1 MKDKD
6 IISRSEFNDL
16 KEGVKELHKVFDTVN
31 RLTVVTEKLAL
42 EIKYLREDQN
52 NVEERLKV
60 LEEKPI
66 KKYDDLTKAIVTTVI
81 GIILGAIAMLIG
93 LK

>member
-1 MKDKD
+1 MSTQQV
-6 IISRSEFNDL
+6 SRKEFEDL
-16 KEGVKELHKVFDTVN
+16 KESVKELHKVFDTVN
-31 RLTVVTEKLAL
+31 KITIVTEKLAL

-52 NVEERLKV
+52 KVEDRLKV

-66 KKYDDLTKAIVTTVI
+66 KKYDDITKSIITTII
-81 GIILGAIAMLIG
+81 GIVLGAIAVMIG

>member
-16 KEGVKELHKVFDTVN
+16 KEDVKELHKVFDTVN

>member
-6 IISRSEFNDL
+6 IVSRSEFNDL
-16 KEGVKELHKVFDTVN
+16 KEDVKELHKVFDTVN
-31 RLTVVTEKLAL
+31 RLTIVTEKLAL

-52 NVEERLKV
+52 SVEERLKI